1 MPQQSYTD
9 LIKFPNGA
17 GSGEENVKMWFQFQC
32 KEFSAIREDRLW
44 DPTSL
49 RGGGRGEALTTII
62 LPMPPNLA
70 SEQRNNF
77 VSKNT
82 PATFTVETSAGGIAG
97 VIAGALS
104 EDAQIVEAINAVGAQ
119 LSLSAQRAGLNTT
132 DMKDNIFE
140 SSAPRTFSCKC
151 AIIAKTLT
159 EANIITNICQR
170 FKLFSLPTATAYRG
184 RVQSPPFWTWAGYAI
199 IDGKV
204 RPLDKEE
211 QATWTDNAQI
221 SVLTNI
227 SIDRTGA
234 NGLTPISGKFDDDQ
248 ILPIVTTLNL
258 TFNEVEPN
266 MLVRESLDFVNRSTA
281 FISGTGY
288 DPGNIVGG

>member
-1 MPQQSYTD
+1 MPQRSYTD
-9 LIKFPNGA
+9 IIRFPAGD

-77 VSKNT
+77 SSKNT
-82 PATFTVETSAGGIAG
+82 PATFLVSEGLALEDSQLEEAF
-97 VIAGALS
+97 GAVMSQLMLQ
-104 EDAQIVEAINAVGAQ
+104 AQKF
-119 LSLSAQRAGLNTT
+119 GLNVT
-132 DMKDNIFE
+132 DTKDNIFE

-199 IDGKV
+199 IDGNP

>member
-1 MPQQSYTD
+1 MPQRNYTD
-9 LIKFPNGA
+9 IIQFPAGA
-17 GSGEENVKMWFQFQC
+17 GSGEENVKLWFQFQC

-49 RGGGRGEALTTII
+49 RGGGKGGPLTTII

-77 VSKNT
+77 SSKNT
-82 PATFTVETSAGGIAG
+82 PATFLVSEG
-97 VIAGALS
+97 VTFEDSQLEEAFGA
-104 EDAQIVEAINAVGAQ
+104 VKAQ
-119 LSLSAQRAGLNTT
+119 LMLQAQKFGLNVT
-132 DMKDNIFE
+132 DMKDNVFE
-140 SSAPRTFSCKC
+140 SSAPRTFSFKYVM
-151 AIIAKTLT
+151 IAKTLA

-184 RVQSPPFWTWAGYAI
+184 RVQSPPFWTWAGFSI

-204 RPLDKEE
+204 KKLDKEE

-221 SVLTNI
+221 SVLSNI

-234 NGLTPISGKFDDDQ
+234 NGITPVSGKFDDDQ

-281 FISGTGY
+281 FVAGTGY
-288 DPGNIVGG
+288 DPGNIVGD